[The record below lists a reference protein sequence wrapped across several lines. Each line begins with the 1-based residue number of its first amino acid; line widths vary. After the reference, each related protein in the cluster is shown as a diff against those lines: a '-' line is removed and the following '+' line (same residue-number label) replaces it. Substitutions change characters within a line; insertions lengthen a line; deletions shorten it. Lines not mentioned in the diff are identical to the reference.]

1 MMSFFFI
8 IGTNISISSYLELK
22 RNNQM
27 NLRSHYYQFVEVLI
41 PLIQIVTIEYISDIS
56 EILS

>member
-1 MMSFFFI
+1 
-8 IGTNISISSYLELK
+8 
-22 RNNQM
+22 M